1 MEERKE
7 GIDRASAVM
16 PAVAGPPGRRCEARK
31 DYRDMCS
38 YEVLECIGEESCR
51 HQARRGL
58 CTQLER
64 GRDAFPHRPGPSHEA
79 VNQSAHFPLWM
90 GEDRQYF

>member
-38 YEVLECIGEESCR
+38 YEVNPLGKNLSSSGKE
-51 HQARRGL
+51 RRL

-64 GRDAFPHRPGPSHEA
+64 GRNAFPHRPGPSHEA
-79 VNQSAHFPLWM
+79 VNRSVHFPLSM
-90 GEDRQYF
+90 GEDRQYY